1 MSTDLKFKVGADTSQ
16 AVTGFEQIGTAAK
29 KTKKEVQDVTKASG
43 LSKQW
48 KEADQAVSAYAKS
61 IALAGRRTE
70 ELAKKTSKWRSALSK
85 GLKLGGAAVAGV
97 AAAAGFSVHA
107 AAERQSVVGRLGG
120 TMGNLASAQA
130 VGRDLSAWGAS
141 NNADPNELLKHVD
154 RLVKA
159 GLSADQAVQAVKS
172 SVIAAAGDASKME
185 GILEPLTE
193 FATKGF
199 LEEEILD
206 KFAELGV
213 DIRGALQTQ
222 LGMTRDQLDQAVADH
237 TVTAEAAV
245 QAMAKL
251 TAEGTKLHDS
261 HQAALSGMAGSLAT
275 ISRQFEELKIS
286 FGTGIGEGM
295 EGAFKAIGEDLTAAT
310 SGFGEVVE
318 AAGKMLGFVVSS
330 FVVAIRDAGN
340 AIISGANWVA
350 EKLGIDYHGKLFG
363 EKSNSEPLKVPE
375 FNSPELVA
383 QRETNARR
391 SAAASLAAQR
401 LAARDAAAAKELEKN
416 LATMAVKFAPATS
429 TDRRT
434 AISYAAGFGGG
445 PVSSAA
451 ITEKMNALGA
461 SDILARQRR
470 AAELETLLSDLS
482 PYGLTENSTA
492 ADFAAAAAGD
502 WEKEDELSKL
512 QSRFDALGARA
523 GLGADASNAD
533 IAAAIRSGATADL
546 ETTRKAL
553 ALADLRD
560 ELEILEKEEQKTAE
574 IVADYERR
582 MAIQDAL
589 IAGDKERADLLT
601 QQAES
606 EKLAADYAAKGID
619 LATAQQMAAAEI
631 AKRSAANSANKSAFD
646 PLANNV
652 KLRETISSPLANIGG
667 GGVRLRFYENQQV
680 KAATDTATNTA
691 NIATAAAQ
699 ILTHLQ
705 TKSQIAILA

>member
-1 MSTDLKFKVGADTSQ
+1 MSNDLKFKVGADTSQ
-16 AVTGFEQIGTAAK
+16 AVAGFERIGTAAK

-48 KEADQAVSAYAKS
+48 KEADIAVSSYSKS

-85 GLKLGGAAVAGV
+85 GLKIGGAAVAGV
-97 AAAAGFSVHA
+97 AAAAGFSVKA
-107 AAERQSVVGRLGG
+107 AAERQSVVGRLSG
-120 TMGNLASAQA
+120 TLGSPEAAASVSRDLAS
-130 VGRDLSAWGAS
+130 WGAS
-141 NNADPNELLKHVD
+141 NNADPNELIKHTD
-154 RLVKA
+154 KLVKA
-159 GLSADQAVQAVKS
+159 GVSADQAVEAVKS
-172 SVIAAAGDASKME
+172 AVIAAAGDASKME

-213 DIRGALQTQ
+213 DLRAGLQEQ
-222 LGMTRDQLDQAVADH
+222 LGMTRQQLDQAVSDH
-237 TVTAEAAV
+237 TVTAESAIAA
-245 QAMAKL
+245 MSKL

-261 HQAALSGMAGSLAT
+261 HKAALSGMAGSLAT

-286 FGTGIGEGM
+286 FGSGIGDGM
-295 EGAFKAIGEDLTAAT
+295 AGAFELIGQDMKTATEAF
-310 SGFGEVVE
+310 SDVVS
-318 AAGKMLGFVVSS
+318 AAGKTLGFVISA
-330 FVVAIRDAGN
+330 FVIAIRDAGN
-340 AIISGANWVA
+340 AIISGANWIA
-350 EKLGIDYHGKLFG
+350 EKLGIDYHGKLLG
-363 EKSNSEPLKVPE
+363 SKSSTAPEKWATFDST
-375 FNSPELVA
+375 ELAA
-383 QRETNARR
+383 QRETDARR
-391 SAAASLAAQR
+391 KAAASLAAQR
-401 LAARDAAAAKELEKN
+401 LAARDAATAKELEKN
-416 LATMAVKFAPATS
+416 LETMAVKFAPAPS

-451 ITEKMNALGA
+451 ITEKLNALGA
-461 SDILARQRR
+461 SDILARRRR
-470 AAELETLLSDLS
+470 AADLENLLSDLS

-502 WEKEDELSKL
+502 WEKEDALAKL
-512 QSRFDALGARA
+512 QSRFDALAARA
-523 GLGADASNAD
+523 GLSPDSSNAD
-533 IAAAIRSGATADL
+533 IASAIRAGATADL
-546 ETTRKAL
+546 DTTRKAL

-601 QQAES
+601 QQAEA

-619 LATAQQMAAAEI
+619 LATAQQMAANEI
-631 AKRSAANSANKSAFD
+631 AKKNAKPAEKAAFD
-646 PLANNV
+646 PLAANV

-667 GGVRLRFYENQQV
+667 GGVRIRFYENQQV

-705 TKSQIAILA
+705 TKSNTAILA